1 MRCSRGFTLL
11 EILVALTIFGLVG
24 GALLELFGSGLR
36 TARLATERTHAVLL
50 ARSKLT
56 ELIADPYL
64 TPGLMEGDF
73 ADGYRWQARLT
84 QPEELESD
92 LGRALEPLHLDLTI
106 TWGDSDDERQFRLES
121 LMLTQATLP

>member
-1 MRCSRGFTLL
+1 MRRVRGFTLL

-36 TARLATERTHAVLL
+36 TARLATERTHAALL
-50 ARSKLT
+50 ARSMLT

-64 TPGLMEGDF
+64 TPGLLEGDF
-73 ADGYRWQARLT
+73 DDGYRWQARLT
-84 QPEELESD
+84 QPEEYQSD

-121 LMLTQATLP
+121 LMLTQAELP

>member
-1 MRCSRGFTLL
+1 MRCVRGFTLL
-11 EILVALTIFGLVG
+11 EILVALTLFGLVG

-56 ELIADPYL
+56 ELTADPYL
-64 TPGLMEGDF
+64 TPGLLEGEFD
-73 ADGYRWQARLT
+73 DGYRWQAQLT
-84 QPEELESD
+84 EAEEFQSD
-92 LGRALEPLHLDLTI
+92 LVRALEPLHLDLTI
-106 TWGDSDDERQFRLES
+106 SWGDAGDERQFRLES